1 MHVFQMILHICLLLH
16 VTDKYLFVLRI
27 RNNLI
32 PHWRFYYRLHS
43 FEREKM
49 RCKFT
54 FTKMDK
60 RFICFC
66 FIISRTINLLGL
78 WIPAFT
84 YSLQSGEGLVANNDH
99 VLFVT
104 IVPAPICPWIKP
116 SAISSSSAVIT
127 VLRFTWNNF
136 ANCRWLG
143 ILLPIGHSPFSIF
156 LSYSLLSADIWAL
169 FIGRHIKNSF
179 VYLKDS
185 KWLVF
190 PINNWL
196 KTLYQLLNM
205 MKRNNW

>member
-1 MHVFQMILHICLLLH
+1 MNTGLYIF
-16 VTDKYLFVLRI
+16 TPI
-27 RNNLI
+27 R
-32 PHWRFYYRLHS
+32 R
-43 FEREKM
+43 
-49 RCKFT
+49 
-54 FTKMDK
+54 
-60 RFICFC
+60 
-66 FIISRTINLLGL
+66 
-78 WIPAFT
+78 
-84 YSLQSGEGLVANNDH
+84 GLVANNDH

-143 ILLPIGHSPFSIF
+143 FYFQLAILRFQFF

-169 FIGRHIKNSF
+169 FIVCHIKNSL